1 MVEMN
6 GGEVE
11 GAWLKK
17 KKVGGDFAACGAH
30 GQLCGKESNADEFS
44 RLLKAVQA
52 Q

>member
-1 MVEMN
+1 MN

-17 KKVGGDFAACGAH
+17 KVGGDFAVCGAH
-30 GQLCGKESNADEFS
+30 GQPCGKESNADEFS
-44 RLLKAVQA
+44 RPLKVVQA

>member
-1 MVEMN
+1 MAEMN

-17 KKVGGDFAACGAH
+17 KAGGDFAACGAC
-30 GQLCGKESNADEFS
+30 GQLCRKESNADEFS
-44 RLLKAVQA
+44 RPLKAVQA